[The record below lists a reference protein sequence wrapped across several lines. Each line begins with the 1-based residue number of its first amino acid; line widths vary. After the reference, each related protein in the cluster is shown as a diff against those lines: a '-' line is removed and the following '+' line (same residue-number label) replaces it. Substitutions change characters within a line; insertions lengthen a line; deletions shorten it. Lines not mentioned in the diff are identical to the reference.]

1 MVDEAARARLTAI
14 TACGDTRGRE
24 SGEEKWEGEQQ
35 QLRRRHRQLLSSSF
49 LGSGGSEAEDGERP
63 RRREAPLTLEI
74 DAPLVLEQPARRRVV
89 VAAVHYY
96 VLRYE

>member
-1 MVDEAARARLTAI
+1 MVQASAAKRRDEAARARLTAI

-49 LGSGGSEAEDGERP
+49 LGSGESEAEAPEEGSAINP
-63 RRREAPLTLEI
+63 R
-74 DAPLVLEQPARRRVV
+74 D
-89 VAAVHYY
+89 
-96 VLRYE
+96 